1 MAFRTVLVHLDSSE
15 RATARL
21 ETAIG
26 LARAHG
32 ARLTG
37 LYVVPQIVVPGFV
50 QVHVGPELLNIQRS
64 ISMKEAAAVEES
76 FRERL
81 RREDMVSEWRCEN
94 GDAYEILPLHA
105 RYEDVVVIG
114 QTPPDDHSGRLLL
127 QLPEQVILASG
138 RPVIVIPYIGAQ
150 AEPPKRILV
159 AWNGSRESTRAVH
172 DAMPLLERAEQVTV
186 LSVNPDK
193 GRPAPGAD
201 IAAHLARHEVRA
213 EAAETV
219 NGEIDTGDVLLSR
232 AADLGADLIVL
243 GAYGHSRAREWTI
256 GGVTRTLLRHMT
268 VPVLMSH

>member
-1 MAFRTVLVHLDSSE
+1 MAFTTILVHLDPSE

-21 ETAIG
+21 EAAIG

-37 LYVVPQIVVPGFV
+37 LYVTPKFAVLGFAEIHIGPGF
-50 QVHVGPELLNIQRS
+50 LDARRAAS
-64 ISMKEAAAVEES
+64 KKEAAAVEEG

-81 RREDMVSEWRCEN
+81 RHEDIASEWRCEV

-114 QTPPDDHSGRLLL
+114 QTPPEDQNGLLMS

-159 AWNGSRESTRAVH
+159 AWNGSRESARAVH
-172 DAMPLLERAEQVTV
+172 DAMPLLQRAEQVTI
-186 LSVNPDK
+186 LAINPDEQHHI
-193 GRPAPGAD
+193 PGAD
-201 IAAHLARHEVRA
+201 IATHLARHAVRA
-213 EAAETV
+213 EAAETA
-219 NGEIDTGDVLLSR
+219 NREIDAGDVLLSR
-232 AADLGADLIVL
+232 AADTGADLIVL
-243 GAYGHSRAREWTI
+243 GAYGHSRAREWAV